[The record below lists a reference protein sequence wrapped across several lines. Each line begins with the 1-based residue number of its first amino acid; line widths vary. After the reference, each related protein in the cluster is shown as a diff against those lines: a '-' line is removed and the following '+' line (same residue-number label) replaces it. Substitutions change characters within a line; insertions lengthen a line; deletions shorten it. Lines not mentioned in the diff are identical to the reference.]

1 MAARRRRNL
10 SPYEAF
16 LAAGRANVPRYGY
29 REGLDVPQWRAQA
42 LPAVLATLGP
52 PPEPVDPDPELLT
65 EFEYR
70 GVIMQRWLIDV
81 ADGLSAIA
89 VVNRPTGPPPVDG
102 YPGLLCW
109 HGHGSFGKEPV
120 MGNASTAA
128 IRDYVAETGLDY
140 GLRMALRG
148 YVTFGIDWM
157 GSGDRNDAHK
167 PNGRPLVDG
176 DWCNTYYL
184 NATLLGRTVLGM
196 NLAHGQRLLDF
207 VLGLDFVD
215 AGRIGVMGE
224 SYGGTLAVWSTL
236 LDDRI
241 GATEIICYSD
251 SFADFALRDLNY
263 CGSQVTPGL
272 FTLVDVSDLHGLIAP
287 GPLLTDI
294 SVFDECF
301 RLESSSPC
309 VDRVE
314 AIYTAAG
321 ASDRFSHQLFDHG
334 HGWQE
339 RGSDEFFK
347 RHLPVRPPSG
357 R

>member
-1 MAARRRRNL
+1 MAAPRRRNL

-16 LAAGRANVPRYGY
+16 LAAGRANVPRYAY
-29 REGLDVPQWRAQA
+29 RDGLDVAQWRSEART
-42 LPAVLATLGP
+42 AVLATLGP
-52 PPEPVDPDPELLT
+52 LPDPVDPDPELLT

-70 GVIMQRWLIDV
+70 GVTMQRWLIDV

-89 VVNRPTGPPPVDG
+89 VVNRPTGPPLVG
-102 YPGLLCW
+102 GFPGLLCW
-109 HGHGSFGKEPV
+109 HGHGDFGKEPV

-128 IRDYVAETGLDY
+128 IRDYVAANGLDY
-140 GLRMALRG
+140 GLRMALHG

-157 GSGDRNDAHK
+157 GAGDRNDSHK

-207 VLGLDFVD
+207 AVSLDFVD
-215 AGRIGVMGE
+215 AARIGVMGE
-224 SYGGTLAVWSTL
+224 SFGGTLAVWSTL

-241 GATEIICYSD
+241 AATEIICYSD
-251 SFADFALRDLNY
+251 TFADFALRDLNY
-263 CGSQVTPGL
+263 CGSQITPGL

-287 GPLLTDI
+287 GPLLTDT
-294 SVFDECF
+294 SVFDDCF
-301 RLESSSPC
+301 RIESSSPC

-314 AIYTAAG
+314 AIYAAAG
-321 ASDRFSHQLFDHG
+321 ASDRFARQLFDHI
-334 HGWQE
+334 HGWQD
-339 RGSDEFFK
+339 RGSADFFA
-347 RHLPVRPPSG
+347 RHLPVQATSAP
-357 R
+357 